1 MDHIDLRK
9 SHAQFIA
16 YLQSTCMLSPRTV
29 QNHQK
34 GFELLLRRFPDLN
47 SNMLDADHLTE
58 FFSWLQTRQRM
69 VGRGLKATGI
79 KKGTAATYWRRLDR
93 FFGWLCVRRV
103 IGQNPL
109 RAEGMRCPKVY
120 YEDKQFLERHQ
131 MERIMGAIDFGIRWK
146 NNLVRS
152 RNLALIS
159 TAANCGLRRG
169 ELLALRVADV
179 DLVKN
184 ELTVEGATSKSRST
198 RIVPLNSRA
207 RADIES
213 YLKERRAAGYGTPYL
228 WVSDREDRALAVD
241 GLRRIVGIIGAK
253 AGVKFH
259 LHQLRHTFAVNFLH
273 NTGINSFKLQRLMGH
288 RSIVSTAIYTRC
300 LPVKG
305 VRADV
310 ERLSD
315 FSNTL

>member
-1 MDHIDLRK
+1 
-9 SHAQFIA
+9 
-16 YLQSTCMLSPRTV
+16 MLSPKTV
-29 QNHQK
+29 ENHEK
-34 GFELLLRRFPDLN
+34 AFELLLRRFPELT
-47 SNMLDADHLTE
+47 SNMLDEDHLTE
-58 FFSWLQTRQRM
+58 FFAWLQTRRRM
-69 VGRGLKATGI
+69 VGRGMSAAGI
-79 KKGTAATYWRRLDR
+79 KKGTVATYWRRLNR
-93 FFGWLCVRRV
+93 FFGWLCMRR
-103 IGQNPL
+103 IIAQNPL

-120 YEDKQFLERHQ
+120 YEDKQFLERPQ
-131 MERIMGAIDFGIRWK
+131 MERIMGAISFGIRWK
-146 NNLVRS
+146 NNLVRT

-169 ELLALRVADV
+169 ELLALRVAAV

-198 RIVPLNSRA
+198 RTIPLNSRA

-213 YLKERRAAGYGTPYL
+213 YLKERRASGYGTPYL
-228 WVSDREDRALAVD
+228 WVSDREDRELAVD
-241 GLRRIVGIIGAK
+241 GMRRIVAIIGAK

-273 NTGINSFKLQRLMGH
+273 NTGVNSFKLQRLLGH

-300 LPVKG
+300 LPVRG
-305 VRADV
+305 VRADL

-315 FSNTL
+315 LTNTV